1 MDRMRRR
8 YGLRGFSLI
17 ELLTALVIVAILASI
32 AIPTYTSQVR
42 RSRRTEARTALL
54 DVASREE
61 RLFSTTTAYS
71 NTPSD
76 IGYGASG
83 STFPLAIGSGYYNV
97 SVTVVAGPPAGFTVT
112 ATPVTGKGQDKDTQ
126 CASFSVDEAGRQTSK
141 DSSSN
146 DSTSTC
152 WG

>member
-1 MDRMRRR
+1 MDGMRRR
-8 YGLRGFSLI
+8 HGLHGFSLI
-17 ELLTALVIVAILASI
+17 ELLTAVMIVGILASI

-42 RSRRTEARTALL
+42 KSRRTDARTAVL
-54 DVASREE
+54 DLASREE
-61 RLFSTTTAYS
+61 RLFSTTNAYS

-83 STFPLAIGSGYYNV
+83 ATFPMAIGSGYYNV
-97 SVTVVAGPPAGFTVT
+97 SVTVAAGPPAGFSVT

-126 CASFSVDEAGRQTSK
+126 CASFTVDEAGRQTSK

-146 DSTSTC
+146 DSSSTC

>member
-1 MDRMRRR
+1 MRRR
-8 YGLRGFSLI
+8 HGLRGFSLI

-42 RSRRTEARTALL
+42 RSRRTEARTAVL
-54 DVASREE
+54 DLASREE

-76 IGYGASG
+76 VGYGASG
-83 STFPLAIGSGYYNV
+83 STFPIAVGSGYYNV
-97 SVTVVAGPPAGFTVT
+97 SVTVAAGPPAGFTVT
-112 ATPVTGKGQDKDTQ
+112 ATPIAGKGQDKDTQ

-141 DSSSN
+141 DSSSS
-146 DSTSTC
+146 DSSSTC

>member
-1 MDRMRRR
+1 MRRR
-8 YGLRGFSLI
+8 PGLRGFSLI
-17 ELLTALVIVAILASI
+17 ELLTAVMIVAILASI

-71 NTPSD
+71 NAPSD

-83 STFPLAIGSGYYNV
+83 STFPIAIGSGYYNV
-97 SVTVVAGPPAGFTVT
+97 SVTLVAGPPAGFTVT

-152 WG
+152 W